1 MNCRELLIKG
11 TELLKKRGINSPRL
25 DAEVLLA
32 SAWGRERADLLI
44 FSEDQVPKEVQLVFY
59 DLLKQR
65 SKGIPVAYLTGEKE
79 FMSLDFYVNF
89 DVLIP
94 RPETELL
101 VERVLEFLAKL
112 GKPLKTAN
120 RDITTGHAIGGEE
133 EHLVADVGTGSGA
146 VVVSLAYYNPKVKVL
161 AIDIS
166 PQALKTAARNA
177 ERHGVKGRVQFLQGD
192 LLTPLLEQGFIGRGT
207 AVAANLPYIPTADL
221 PGLPLDV
228 QYEPKN
234 ALDGGKDG
242 LEHYRRLIPQAGLFL
257 APGGLLACEI
267 GTGQGPVLA
276 GLLEQE
282 GWNRVEVIKDYA
294 GRERVVTAVN
304 QDRSGGQVD

>member
-1 MNCRELLIKG
+1 M
-11 TELLKKRGINSPRL
+11 KKRGINSPRL

-44 FSEDQVPKEVQLVFY
+44 FSEDRVPKEVQVVFL
-59 DLLKQR
+59 DLLKER

-101 VERVLEFLAKL
+101 VERVLKFLAEL
-112 GKPLKTAN
+112 DKPLK
-120 RDITTGHAIGGEE
+120 GEE
-133 EHLVADVGTGSGA
+133 EQLLADVGWKPGA
-146 VVVSLAYYNPKVKVL
+146 VAVSLAPTHNPQVKVF

-166 PQALKTAARNA
+166 RKALKTAASNA
-177 ERHGVKGRVQFLQGD
+177 ERHGVKGRVRFLQGD
-192 LLTPLLEQGFIGRGT
+192 LISPLLEQGYIGMGT

-221 PGLPLDV
+221 PGLPIDV

-242 LEHYRRLIPQAGLFL
+242 LEHCRRLIPQAGLFL

-267 GTGQGPVLA
+267 GVGQGEVLA

-282 GWNRVEVIKDYA
+282 GWNRVEVLNDYA

>member
-11 TELLKKRGINSPRL
+11 TEILKKRGINSPRL

-44 FSEDQVPKEVQLVFY
+44 FSEDRVPKEVQVVFL
-59 DLLKQR
+59 DLLKER

-101 VERVLEFLAKL
+101 VERVLKFLAEL
-112 GKPLKTAN
+112 DKPLK
-120 RDITTGHAIGGEE
+120 GEE
-133 EHLVADVGTGSGA
+133 EQLLADVGTGSGA

>member
-1 MNCRELLIKG
+1 
-11 TELLKKRGINSPRL
+11 LKKRGINSPRL

-44 FSEDQVPKEVQLVFY
+44 FSEDQVPKEVELVFY

-65 SKGIPVAYLTGEKE
+65 SKGVPVAYLTGEKE
-79 FMSLDFYVNF
+79 FMSLDFSVNF

-101 VERVLEFLAKL
+101 VERVLEFLANL
-112 GKPLKTAN
+112 DKPLPTAK
-120 RDITTGHAIGGEE
+120 RCLTTGETIGVEG

-146 VVVSLAYYNPKVKVL
+146 VAVSLAYYNPKVKVA

-166 PQALKTAARNA
+166 PKALKTAASNA
-177 ERHGVKGRVQFLQGD
+177 ERHGVRERVQFLQGD
-192 LLTPLLEQGFIGRGT
+192 LLTPLLEQGLIGMGT

-221 PGLPLDV
+221 PDLPIDV
-228 QYEPKN
+228 QYEPKS

-242 LEHYRRLIPQAGLFL
+242 LEHYRRLIPQAELFL

-267 GTGQGPVLA
+267 GIGQGEVLA
-276 GLLEQE
+276 GLLEQG
-282 GWNRVEVIKDYA
+282 GWNRVEVLKDYA
-294 GRERVVTAVN
+294 GRERVVTAVK
-304 QDRSGGQVD
+304 QA

>member
-1 MNCRELLIKG
+1 MKCRELLIKG

-44 FSEDQVPKEVQLVFY
+44 FSEDQVPKEAELVFY

-65 SKGIPVAYLTGEKE
+65 SNGIPVAYLTGKKE
-79 FMSLDFYVNF
+79 FMSLDFYVNS

-101 VERVLEFLAKL
+101 VERVLEFLTML
-112 GKPLKTAN
+112 DKPLQTAK
-120 RDITTGHAIGGEE
+120 RDMTPDYAIGVDE
-133 EHLVADVGTGSGA
+133 EHLLADVGTGSGA
-146 VVVSLAYYNPKVKVL
+146 VAVSLAYYNPKVKVA

-166 PQALKTAARNA
+166 HKALQTAARNA
-177 ERHGVKGRVQFLQGD
+177 EHHGVNRRVRFLQGD
-192 LLTPLLEQGFIGRGT
+192 LLTPLLEQGLIGMGT
-207 AVAANLPYIPTADL
+207 VVAANLPYIPTADL
-221 PGLPLDV
+221 PDLPVDV

-242 LEHYRRLIPQAGLFL
+242 LEHYRRLIPQAELFL

-267 GTGQGPVLA
+267 GIGQGEMLA
-276 GLLEQE
+276 GMLEQE
-282 GWNRVEVIKDYA
+282 GWKRVEVLKDYA
-294 GRERVVTAVN
+294 GRERVVTAVK
-304 QDRSGGQVD
+304 QDRLGGQVD

>member
-1 MNCRELLIKG
+1 M
-11 TELLKKRGINSPRL
+11 KKRGINSPRL

-44 FSEDQVPKEVQLVFY
+44 FSEDRVPKEVQVVFL
-59 DLLKQR
+59 DLLKER

-101 VERVLEFLAKL
+101 VERVLKFLAEL
-112 GKPLKTAN
+112 DKPLK
-120 RDITTGHAIGGEE
+120 GEE
-133 EHLVADVGTGSGA
+133 EQLLADVGTGSGA
-146 VVVSLAYYNPKVKVL
+146 VAVSLAYYNPKVKVL

-192 LLTPLLEQGFIGRGT
+192 LLTPLLEQGFIGMGT

-221 PGLPLDV
+221 PGLPIDV

>member
-1 MNCRELLIKG
+1 M
-11 TELLKKRGINSPRL
+11 KKRGINSPRL

-59 DLLKQR
+59 DLLSQR

-79 FMSLDFYVNF
+79 FMSLDFYVNS

-101 VERVLEFLAKL
+101 VEWVLEFLAKL
-112 GKPLKTAN
+112 DKPLKTAG
-120 RDITTGHAIGGEE
+120 DITTGHVIGGEE
-133 EHLVADVGTGSGA
+133 KHLVADVGTGSGA
-146 VVVSLAYYNPKVKVL
+146 VAVSLAYYNPKVKVA

-166 PQALKTAARNA
+166 HKALQTAARNA
-177 ERHGVKGRVQFLQGD
+177 EHHGVNRRVRFLQGD
-192 LLTPLLEQGFIGRGT
+192 LLTPLLEQGLIGMGT
-207 AVAANLPYIPTADL
+207 VVAANLPYIPTADL
-221 PGLPLDV
+221 PDLPIDV

-242 LEHYRRLIPQAGLFL
+242 LEHYRRLIPQAELFL

-267 GTGQGPVLA
+267 GAGQGEVLA
-276 GLLEQE
+276 GLLQQE
-282 GWNRVEVIKDYA
+282 GWNRVKVLKDYA
-294 GRERVVTAVN
+294 GRERVVTAVK
-304 QDRSGGQVD
+304 QDRLGGQVD

>member
-101 VERVLEFLAKL
+101 VERVLKFLAEL
-112 GKPLKTAN
+112 DKPLK
-120 RDITTGHAIGGEE
+120 GEE
-133 EHLVADVGTGSGA
+133 EQLLADVGTGSGA
-146 VVVSLAYYNPKVKVL
+146 VAVSLAYYNPQVKVF

-166 PQALKTAARNA
+166 RKALKTAASNA
-177 ERHGVKGRVQFLQGD
+177 ERHGVKGRVRFLQGD
-192 LLTPLLEQGFIGRGT
+192 LISPLLEQGYIGMGT

-221 PGLPLDV
+221 PGLPIDV

-234 ALDGGKDG
+234 ALDGGRMDWSIA
-242 LEHYRRLIPQAGLFL
+242 EGLFPRL
-257 APGGLLACEI
+257 GSFLRQEACW
-267 GTGQGPVLA
+267 PV
-276 GLLEQE
+276 
-282 GWNRVEVIKDYA
+282 R
-294 GRERVVTAVN
+294 
-304 QDRSGGQVD
+304 

>member
-11 TELLKKRGINSPRL
+11 TEILKKRGINSPRL

-44 FSEDQVPKEVQLVFY
+44 FSEDRVPKEVQVVFL
-59 DLLKQR
+59 DLLKER

-101 VERVLEFLAKL
+101 VERVLKFLAEL
-112 GKPLKTAN
+112 DKPLK
-120 RDITTGHAIGGEE
+120 GEE
-133 EHLVADVGTGSGA
+133 EQLLADVGTGSGA
-146 VVVSLAYYNPKVKVL
+146 VAVSLAYYNPQVKVF

-166 PQALKTAARNA
+166 RKALKTAASNA
-177 ERHGVKGRVQFLQGD
+177 ERHGVKGRVRFLQGD
-192 LLTPLLEQGFIGRGT
+192 LISPLLEQGYIGMGT

-221 PGLPLDV
+221 PGLPIDV

-242 LEHYRRLIPQAGLFL
+242 LEHCRRLIPQAGLFL

-267 GTGQGPVLA
+267 GVGQGEVLA

-282 GWNRVEVIKDYA
+282 GWNRVEVLNDYA
-294 GRERVVTAVN
+294 GRERVVTAVK